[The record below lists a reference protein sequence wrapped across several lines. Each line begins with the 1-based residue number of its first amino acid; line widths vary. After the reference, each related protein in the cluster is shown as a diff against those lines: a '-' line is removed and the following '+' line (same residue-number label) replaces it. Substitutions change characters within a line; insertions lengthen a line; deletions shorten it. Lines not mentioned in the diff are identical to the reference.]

1 MRYLVVTCMI
11 LASISGAVA
20 ADMTHEETVVRTAYA
35 KFSYASE
42 EGVIGGLAV
51 EALTPARP
59 VDKRY
64 VGMTTDKRFAAARV
78 SFVLSDFIVGDID
91 DILDRRALDLI
102 SSSAGQPVLEGSIGI
117 SNYSE
122 PGIAAHWN
130 HSDASWQ
137 LPHPFPPSELQA
149 LQSLKLADLY
159 HLQWQKPR
167 PENAW
172 QRYASYSVTVTFQG
186 RTVGPYKALF
196 IFGHDDKGN
205 ATVEVQDAI
214 VPGLFSAMYEH
225 LFPDALVLTH
235 MRKYPV
241 VADWL
246 KAKRVPDSSCS
257 AGQGDV
263 CCYLF
268 KLTCGLGSQDL
279 EEGLSRPWPDP
290 SSPIPA
296 APEFL
301 APTPDGS
308 APHGM
313 PYGWLTNQSK

>member
-1 MRYLVVTCMI
+1 MRSVSILCI
-11 LASISGAVA
+11 LLASTLGPA
-20 ADMTHEETVVRTAYA
+20 AAANMTHEETVVRTAYA

-42 EGVIGGLAV
+42 EGVIGALAV
-51 EALTPARP
+51 EALTPERP

-64 VGMTTDKRFAAARV
+64 AAMTADQRFAAARV
-78 SFVLSDFIVGDID
+78 SFTLSEFIVGDID
-91 DILDRRALDLI
+91 EILDRKALELI
-102 SSSAGQPVLEGSIGI
+102 STSAGQPVLEGSIGI
-117 SNYSE
+117 NNYSE
-122 PGIAAHWN
+122 PGISAHWN
-130 HSDASWQ
+130 HLDASWQ

-159 HLQWQKPR
+159 QLQWQKPR
-167 PENAW
+167 PESAW

-186 RTVGPYKALF
+186 KVVGPYKALF

-241 VADWL
+241 VTNWL
-246 KAKRVPDSSCS
+246 KAKRVSGASCS
-257 AGQGDV
+257 SGQGDV
-263 CCYLF
+263 CCDLV

-279 EEGLSRPWPDP
+279 AEGLSRLWPDP
-290 SSPIPA
+290 SSPIPP
-296 APEFL
+296 APDL
-301 APTPDGS
+301 PAPTP
-308 APHGM
+308 A
-313 PYGWLTNQSK
+313 NQFAAK